1 MKYLLLFIGLTVGLQ
16 TFSQGIKKSPFN
28 GYLPIRE
35 SPELNWST
43 PMTKS
48 EPLLF
53 EAEPILYYNLYNN
66 YPYYESKENPKAEA
80 FYLYFNS
87 HFRMFQGRSRPVRMP
102 SYKIFMG
109 WQRSYDLG
117 RDYFSFAIESGHY
130 SNGQSGCAWS
140 DTAVDGTRS
149 CELIAESLADEEDLS
164 KRLNRINGNFSTNLS
179 KIRFQYV
186 LPKRGLGNMNIHRFD
201 LDYTYKHVALAFFF
215 KYGATDRDI
224 NIVGRHDIRFQYEL
238 IRHTNLHFRYSLS
251 QSAEYI
257 FDAHPFINPWR
268 FETCLNIFPQ
278 EWITSFFVSFIHGH
292 DDYNYRIVDSGNQYS
307 LGVRWDLFQ
316 LKEYREED

>member
-1 MKYLLLFIGLTVGLQ
+1 MKCLISLLATFLFTQAIAQ
-16 TFSQGIKKSPFN
+16 NMKNSPFS

-43 PMTKS
+43 PMTES

-66 YPYYESKENPKAEA
+66 YPYYETKENPKEEA

-149 CELIAESLADEEDLS
+149 CELIAESITDNEDLS

-201 LDYTYKHVALAFFF
+201 LDYTYKHVAGL
-215 KYGATDRDI
+215 
-224 NIVGRHDIRFQYEL
+224 
-238 IRHTNLHFRYSLS
+238 
-251 QSAEYI
+251 
-257 FDAHPFINPWR
+257 
-268 FETCLNIFPQ
+268 
-278 EWITSFFVSFIHGH
+278 
-292 DDYNYRIVDSGNQYS
+292 
-307 LGVRWDLFQ
+307 
-316 LKEYREED
+316 